1 METKVIG
8 TERNLRE
15 RVGVRDADNLTAM
28 DLRTFNRLP
37 LDEKTNYM
45 WDNGDCLA
53 QRLVEDRYI
62 LCIFEMNGFFVE
74 AIYSKQNNR
83 VNAILPVTGMDAWNA
98 YVERVLRYT
107 LEDS

>member
-15 RVGVRDADNLTAM
+15 RVGVRDTDNLTAM

>member
-1 METKVIG
+1 MQVKLLRNHSRRG
-8 TERNLRE
+8 T
-15 RVGVRDADNLTAM
+15 DNCTAM
-28 DLRTFNRLP
+28 DIRTFNRLP

-45 WDNGDCLA
+45 WDHGDCLA

-98 YVERVLRYT
+98 YVDRVVRFV
-107 LEDS
+107 LEDN

>member
-8 TERNLRE
+8 TERNLKE
-15 RVGVRDADNLTAM
+15 RVGVSDADNLTAM